1 MWLHDL
7 DSHGE
12 EMPSLSKI
20 REAMKSFRTHIN
32 ERVDIGDK
40 TLHVDNEE
48 VVLTRF
54 NGASKK

>member
-1 MWLHDL
+1 
-7 DSHGE
+7 
-12 EMPSLSKI
+12 MPSLSKI
-20 REAMKSFRTHIN
+20 REAMKSFRTYTN
-32 ERVDIGDK
+32 EKVDFKDK